1 MCLTIPA
8 KIKSLDKNIAEI
20 IQGDN
25 YKKIDIS
32 LLNNLKVG
40 DWILYTNKFAIKKI
54 DSTEAK
60 EITDLLDL
68 RPNLEIKGVS
78 NRLIKVLEMAQLHEL
93 NLSDIEYLLKIK
105 NKNDLEFLYSEA
117 DVIRQANLKDF
128 FCIHGIIE
136 FSNYCQNNCDYCGL
150 RQGNKNIKRFRM
162 SIKEIVGTAVSA
174 VKKKGYKLL
183 VLQSGE
189 DYFYNDEKLV
199 KIIKEIK
206 NRCRVF
212 IFVSIGER
220 GKGCYEKLKEA
231 GVSGVLFRF
240 ETANNRLFK
249 KIHSQGKNYKNRL
262 KHLELFKKLGY
273 FIATGS
279 LIGLPGQNVKDLAND
294 ILLMKKFAQMVSMGP
309 FIPTEN
315 TPMARVKKGDWTS
328 EEKIE
333 LNLKMIAIMRLIKK
347 KARIPVVTALETLA
361 GSEIRKK
368 ALSSGANSLMFNLTP
383 AKYRPY
389 YKIYGNKFY
398 QKENVW
404 EKYGLFKEVESYKML
419 EKRMAEELNI

>member
-8 KIKSLDKNIAEI
+8 KIKFLNKNVAEI
-20 IQGDN
+20 LQGEN
-25 YKKIDIS
+25 LKKIDVS
-32 LLNNLKVG
+32 LLNNLKIG
-40 DWILYTNKFAIKKI
+40 DWILYTNKFAVKKI
-54 DSTEAK
+54 DSTEAR
-60 EITDLLDL
+60 EITDLLDS
-68 RPNLEIKGVS
+68 RPNSEIKGVS
-78 NRLIKVLEMAQLHEL
+78 RRLIKILEKAQLKEL
-93 NLSDIEYLLKIK
+93 SLTDIEYLLKIK

-136 FSNYCQNNCDYCGL
+136 FSNYCHNDCDYCGL
-150 RQGNKNIKRFRM
+150 RQGNKNIKRLRM
-162 SIKEIVGTAVSA
+162 SVKEIVETAVA
-174 VKKKGYKLL
+174 VVKKKGYKLI

-189 DYFYNDEKLV
+189 DYFYTDEKLV
-199 KIIKEIK
+199 KLIKEIK
-206 NRCRVF
+206 KRCRVF

-220 GKGCYEKLKEA
+220 GYECYKKLREA
-231 GVSGVLFRF
+231 GASGVLFRF
-240 ETANNRLFK
+240 ETSNPRLFK
-249 KIHSQGKNYKNRL
+249 KIHPDGKNLKNRL
-262 KHLELFKKLGY
+262 KHLKFFKKLGY
-273 FIATGS
+273 FIASGS
-279 LIGLPGQNVKDLAND
+279 LIGLPGQTIRDLAND
-294 ILLMKKFAQMVSMGP
+294 ILMMKKWAQMVSMGP

-315 TPMARVKKGDWTS
+315 TPLFEIKKNDWTKN
-328 EEKIE
+328 EKID
-333 LNLKMIAIMRLIKK
+333 LNLKMIAIMRLVKK

-361 GSEIRKK
+361 GSDIRKK

-419 EKRMAEELNI
+419 EKRMNEELDI